1 METSQLNRIARRFPA
16 LASRDYVLFIL
27 GQLVS
32 VIGTWM
38 QSTALPYLAYR
49 MTGRPLDLGIIG
61 FSNTLPTLL
70 FALPAGV
77 LVERWDKR
85 KVVILFQAI
94 MSIQAFG
101 LAYLTY
107 TGQIQIWHIV
117 LLAFFYG
124 SAVAVEV
131 TARQAMLIE
140 LTGREALPSGIALQT
155 TAFNVGRVIG
165 PLVSAWIIS
174 ITGGESAV
182 FLVNGIS
189 FLFVIG
195 GLFFAQTR
203 YRIPPEVN
211 VQRNLRNEFKEG
223 LRYIRSNSVVLS
235 VILMV
240 ALVGFF
246 GMPFIQQIPAL
257 ARDVLI
263 TNTDTEMM
271 VATRTSNLYAAQ
283 GVGALIAAF
292 LAATL
297 YASDRH
303 KMLML
308 GQISFTIPIIALGF
322 TRSLNV
328 ALALLA
334 LIGWGTVTQL
344 VTMNTLV
351 QTEVPDKLRG
361 RVFSVYFWALQ
372 GVAPFGSIVI
382 GSIAQRWQVSA
393 AAVVAGTI
401 CLIGILLIRL
411 TLRNGEKSSA

>member
-1 METSQLNRIARRFPA
+1 
-16 LASRDYVLFIL
+16 
-27 GQLVS
+27 
-32 VIGTWM
+32 
-38 QSTALPYLAYR
+38 
-49 MTGRPLDLGIIG
+49 
-61 FSNTLPTLL
+61 
-70 FALPAGV
+70 
-77 LVERWDKR
+77 
-85 KVVILFQAI
+85 
-94 MSIQAFG
+94 
-101 LAYLTY
+101 
-107 TGQIQIWHIV
+107 
-117 LLAFFYG
+117 
-124 SAVAVEV
+124 
-131 TARQAMLIE
+131 
-140 LTGREALPSGIALQT
+140 
-155 TAFNVGRVIG
+155 
-165 PLVSAWIIS
+165 
-174 ITGGESAV
+174 
-182 FLVNGIS
+182 
-189 FLFVIG
+189 
-195 GLFFAQTR
+195 
-203 YRIPPEVN
+203 
-211 VQRNLRNEFKEG
+211 
-223 LRYIRSNSVVLS
+223 
-235 VILMV
+235 MV

-257 ARDVLI
+257 ARDVLV
-263 TNTDTEMM
+263 TNTNTETM

-297 YASDRH
+297 SASDKH

-382 GSIAQRWQVSA
+382 GSIAQRWQVPT